1 MLERVGVILL
11 LSLALIELEYDW
23 KIFSLLLIAV
33 LIQLVTM
40 IMDCPKE
47 NKKKTLTED
56 EVLTDFINAIKSYID
71 IHKETP
77 LKVSVSFDLLELGLK
92 NQEFE
97 DKISMN
103 ETEDVFILGS
113 RLALNLNLKDYTYV
127 IIPRGKKC

>member
-11 LSLALIELEYDW
+11 LSLALVELGFDW
-23 KIFSLLLIAV
+23 RTFSLLLITIF
-33 LIQLVTM
+33 IQIITM
-40 IMDCPKE
+40 VMDCPKE
-47 NKKKTLTED
+47 YKKNLTED
-56 EVLTDFINAIKSYID
+56 EILEDFIKAIKSYID

-77 LKVSVSFDLLELGLK
+77 LKISVSFDLLELVLK

-103 ETEDVFILGS
+103 EMEDVFILDS
-113 RLALNLNLKDYTYV
+113 RLALNLILKDYTYV

>member
-11 LSLALIELEYDW
+11 LSLALIELDYDW
-23 KIFSLLLIAV
+23 KIFSLLLITIS
-33 LIQLVTM
+33 IQIITM
-40 IMDCPKE
+40 IMNCPKE
-47 NKKKTLTED
+47 RKQKNLTED
-56 EVLTDFINAIKSYID
+56 EILEDFIKAIKSYID

-77 LKVSVSFDLLELGLK
+77 LKVSVSFDLLELVLK

-103 ETEDVFILGS
+103 EMEDVFILDS

>member
-11 LSLALIELEYDW
+11 LSLALIELGFDW
-23 KIFSLLLIAV
+23 RIFSLLLITIF
-33 LIQLVTM
+33 IQIITM
-40 IMDCPKE
+40 VMDCPKE
-47 NKKKTLTED
+47 HKKNLTED
-56 EVLTDFINAIKSYID
+56 EILEDFIKAIKSYID

-77 LKVSVSFDLLELGLK
+77 LKVSVSFDLLELVLK

-103 ETEDVFILGS
+103 EMEDVFILDS